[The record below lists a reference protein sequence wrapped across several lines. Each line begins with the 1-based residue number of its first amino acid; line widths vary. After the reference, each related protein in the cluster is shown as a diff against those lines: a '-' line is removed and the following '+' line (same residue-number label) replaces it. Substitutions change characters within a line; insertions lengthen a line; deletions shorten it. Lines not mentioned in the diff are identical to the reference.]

1 MLHVSLYPLW
11 GIDFA
16 GSLIMLVLSSL
27 CMRKVMILYK
37 RDREDALNTYLMW
50 LIAALFAF
58 CVFRSAGHLVKH
70 LLLFTGHPD
79 IWTRIA
85 PLSGGLNT
93 VTFVV
98 IFAVTLFFRNVL
110 VFMNRMTSD
119 RAKIETTSRQLLSLN
134 QDIESVVSDRTRA
147 EMALNLAHEI
157 RNPVMIIGGMLRRL
171 NRADSDGSLPG
182 EGYRREI
189 KQQIEQLELLVAKFE
204 KMQLASREHFK
215 TLDLNALLQDAVEVV
230 RPEAENK
237 GIRISF
243 QASAAMLHF
252 QGNQQYLK
260 AALLHLLRN
269 GIEACS
275 AGDQIIIMTELTPGG
290 VQARIE
296 DNGPGIP
303 KHVLQHIFEPF
314 YSTRDGATGLGL
326 PYVRQI
332 INEHRGEI
340 RVTSDRGKGTVV
352 ELLLPGH
359 LFKLRRK
366 ESIGK

>member
-1 MLHVSLYPLW
+1 MIPHLSLYPLW
-11 GIDFA
+11 VLDIV
-16 GSLIMLVLSSL
+16 GSLAMLFFSIL
-27 CMRKVMILYK
+27 CMRQVMILYR
-37 RDREDALNTYLMW
+37 RDPEDALNTYLMW
-50 LIAALFAF
+50 LVSALFAF
-58 CVFRSAGHLVKH
+58 CIFRSVGHLVKY
-70 LLLFTGHPD
+70 LLIFSGGGE
-79 IWTRIA
+79 IWTVVA

-93 VTFVV
+93 VAFIV

-119 RAKIETTSRQLLSLN
+119 RARIETTSRQLLALN

-171 NRADSDGSLPG
+171 NRTPAKGDRPSK
-182 EGYRREI
+182 EYRREI
-189 KQQIEQLELLVAKFE
+189 KQQVDQLESLVARFE
-204 KMQLASREHFK
+204 DMQSASRDHFK
-215 TLDLNALLQDAVEVV
+215 TVELNALLQDALEIV

-237 GIRISF
+237 GIRLDLKLS
-243 QASAAMLHF
+243 SGKLPF

-269 GIEACS
+269 SIEACS
-275 AGDQIIIMTELTPGG
+275 AGDHIQVQTRRDARG
-290 VQARIE
+290 VLVGID

-303 KHVLQHIFEPF
+303 RHVLEHIFEPF

-332 INEHRGEI
+332 IHEHRGRI
-340 RVTSDRGKGTVV
+340 RVDSSRGHGTTV
-352 ELLLPGH
+352 ELVLPSH
-359 LFKLRRK
+359 LSELQQKK
-366 ESIGK
+366 

>member
-1 MLHVSLYPLW
+1 MTHLSLYPIW
-11 GIDFA
+11 GIDIA
-16 GSLIMLVLSSL
+16 GSLAMFFLSSL
-27 CMRKVMILYK
+27 CMRQVMILYK

-58 CVFRSAGHLVKH
+58 CIFRSVGHLVKH
-70 LLLFTGHPD
+70 LLVFSGHPD
-79 IWTRIA
+79 IWARIA
-85 PLSGGLNT
+85 PLSGGFNT
-93 VTFVV
+93 VAFVV

-147 EMALNLAHEI
+147 EMALKLAHEL
-157 RNPVMIIGGMLRRL
+157 RNPVMIIGGLLRRL
-171 NRADSDGSLPG
+171 NRIASDGSQSC
-182 EGYRREI
+182 EKYSREI
-189 KQQIEQLELLVAKFE
+189 KQQVEQLESLVARFE
-204 KMQLASREHFK
+204 DMQAASQEHFK
-215 TLDLNALLQDAVEVV
+215 TVELNELMLDAIEMV
-230 RPEAENK
+230 RPEAESK
-237 GIRISF
+237 GIEMSF
-243 QASAAMLHF
+243 QASETRLPF

-260 AALLHLLRN
+260 VALLHLLRN

-275 AGDQIIIMTELTPGG
+275 AGDHIKIITELTPKGA
-290 VQARIE
+290 VARIH

-303 KHVLQHIFEPF
+303 VHVLQHIFEPF

-340 RVTSDRGKGTVV
+340 RVVSNRRKGTTV
-352 ELLLPGH
+352 ELQIPSH
-359 LFKLRRK
+359 LSELQK
-366 ESIGK
+366 

>member
-1 MLHVSLYPLW
+1 MTPHLSLYPLW
-11 GIDFA
+11 GLDIA
-16 GSLIMLVLSSL
+16 GSLAMLFFSAL
-27 CMRKVMILYK
+27 CLRQVMILYR

-50 LIAALFAF
+50 LVSALFAF
-58 CVFRSAGHLVKH
+58 CIFRSVGHLVKH
-70 LLLFTGHPD
+70 LLVFAGSPE
-79 IWTRIA
+79 IWSAVA

-93 VTFVV
+93 VAFVV

-119 RAKIETTSRQLLSLN
+119 RARIETTSRQLISLN

-171 NRADSDGSLPG
+171 DRAAS
-182 EGYRREI
+182 EGTRSSEEYRREI
-189 KQQIEQLELLVAKFE
+189 KQQVEQLESLVARFE
-204 KMQLASREHFK
+204 EMQSASREHFK
-215 TLDLNALLQDAVEVV
+215 TVELNALLQDALEIV
-230 RPEAENK
+230 RPEAEGK
-237 GIRISF
+237 GISIEL
-243 QASAAMLHF
+243 QAYQSRLPF

-269 GIEACS
+269 SIEACS
-275 AGDQIIIMTELTPGG
+275 AGDYIHVQTTLDAQG
-290 VQARIE
+290 VLARIE

-303 KHVLQHIFEPF
+303 RHVLAHIFEPF

-332 INEHRGEI
+332 IHEHRGEI
-340 RVTSDRGKGTVV
+340 RVESSRGRGTTV
-352 ELLLPGH
+352 ELVLPHH
-359 LFKLRRK
+359 LTEFQHPA
-366 ESIGK
+366 

>member
-1 MLHVSLYPLW
+1 MIHVSLYPLW
-11 GIDFA
+11 VLDIA
-16 GSLIMLVLSSL
+16 GSLAMLFLSWL
-27 CMRKVMILYK
+27 CMRKVTILYR
-37 RDREDALNTYLMW
+37 RDPEDALNTYLLW
-50 LIAALFAF
+50 LISALFAF

-70 LLLFTGHPD
+70 LLLFSGHSE
-79 IWTRIA
+79 IWTWIA

-93 VTFVV
+93 VAFVV

-134 QDIESVVSDRTRA
+134 KDIESVVSDRTRA

-171 NRADSDGSLPG
+171 NRAAADDSLPG

-204 KMQLASREHFK
+204 NMQLAAREHFK
-215 TLDLNALLQDAVEVV
+215 TLELNALLTDAVEVV
-230 RPEAENK
+230 RPEAEKK
-237 GIRISF
+237 GIRINF
-243 QASAAMLHF
+243 QPSAAMLHF

-275 AGDQIIIMTELTPGG
+275 AGDQINILTELTPKGLLT
-290 VQARIE
+290 RIE

-340 RVTSDRGKGTVV
+340 RVISNRRRGTTV

-359 LFKLRRK
+359 LFKVEK
-366 ESIGK
+366 T

>member
-1 MLHVSLYPLW
+1 MIHFSLYPLW
-11 GIDFA
+11 AIDIA
-16 GSLIMLVLSSL
+16 GSLAMFILSSL
-27 CMRKVMILYK
+27 CMRQVMILYK

-58 CVFRSAGHLVKH
+58 CIFRSVGHLVKH
-70 LLLFTGHPD
+70 LLVFADHPD
-79 IWTRIA
+79 IWAKIA

-93 VTFVV
+93 VAFVV

-119 RAKIETTSRQLLSLN
+119 RVKIETTSRQLLSLN

-157 RNPVMIIGGMLRRL
+157 RNPVMIIGGLLRRL
-171 NRADSDGSLPG
+171 NRTASDGAHLD
-182 EGYRREI
+182 EEYHREI
-189 KQQIEQLELLVAKFE
+189 KQQIKQLESLVAGFE
-204 KMQLASREHFK
+204 NMQAASREHFK
-215 TLDLNALLQDAVEVV
+215 PVELNELLVDAVEMV
-230 RPEAENK
+230 RPEAEGK
-237 GIRISF
+237 GIEMSF
-243 QASAAMLHF
+243 QPSATRLPF

-260 AALLHLLRN
+260 VALLHLLRN
-269 GIEACS
+269 SIEACS
-275 AGDQIIIMTELTPGG
+275 AGNQIKIITELSSKGAL
-290 VQARIE
+290 ARIE

-303 KHVLQHIFEPF
+303 VPVLQHIFEPF

-340 RVTSDRGKGTVV
+340 RVTSNRGRGTAV
-352 ELLLPGH
+352 ELQIPSH
-359 LFKLRRK
+359 LSELQRT
-366 ESIGK
+366 